1 MECKDKISYIIFGYL
16 NEEYEINDFCNL
28 YLEYY
33 EELDTE
39 NLYLPVIWRLRTLC
53 EMCGRF
59 SDFPEDLEMYPGVY
73 YTEKEIK
80 EYMETFPLN
89 IWE

>member
-16 NEEYEINDFCNL
+16 NDEYEINDFCNL

-59 SDFPEDLEMYPGVY
+59 SDFPEDL
-73 YTEKEIK
+73 
-80 EYMETFPLN
+80 
-89 IWE
+89 

>member
-16 NEEYEINDFCNL
+16 NDEYEINDFCDL

-39 NLYLPVIWRLRTLC
+39 NLSLPVIL
-53 EMCGRF
+53 
-59 SDFPEDLEMYPGVY
+59 
-73 YTEKEIK
+73 
-80 EYMETFPLN
+80 
-89 IWE
+89 